1 MSQAN
6 AQGVAWESNELC
18 HGGFASPE
26 VEGLGGWR
34 KKRGMAVE
42 GRADAF
48 LMVGGSVGW
57 QENW

>member
-26 VEGLGGWR
+26 VRGLGAGE
-34 KKRGMAVE
+34 RGMAVE

>member
-34 KKRGMAVE
+34 KKGE
-42 GRADAF
+42 
-48 LMVGGSVGW
+48 W
-57 QENW
+57 Q

>member
-1 MSQAN
+1 MSYVTGA
-6 AQGVAWESNELC
+6 LP
-18 HGGFASPE
+18 HLKLRD
-26 VEGLGGWR
+26 LGAGE
-34 KKRGMAVE
+34 RGMAVE